1 MPRQRKGV
9 MKMQSVNNDTV
20 FPGSELLPA
29 DVEKLEE
36 RIGHHFSNRRLLLEA
51 LTHSSFSNEHRAE
64 RLPCNE
70 RLEFL
75 GDSVLSVITSEH
87 IFVRFPDNPE
97 GELTRMRAEL
107 VCEKALAVYA
117 SEIDLGHYLLLG
129 NGEERGG
136 GRERKSIV
144 ADAFE
149 ALIAAVYLDAGDA
162 DGERDGRTAVR
173 KYLLPLI
180 DDMMS
185 EILRQWHGADYKT
198 LLQQL
203 IQRSEGEI
211 LEYVTVEATGPD
223 HNKTF
228 RVEARLN
235 SNIIGAGSAHSKR
248 AAEQEAA
255 HQALRLF
262 GEL

>member
-1 MPRQRKGV
+1 M
-9 MKMQSVNNDTV
+9 SVENNRDTLCA
-20 FPGSELLPA
+20 ELLPSNVA
-29 DVEKLEE
+29 ELEE
-36 RIGHHFSNRRLLLEA
+36 RIGHKFKNRLLLLEA
-51 LTHSSFSNEHRAE
+51 LTHSSYSNEHRGE
-64 RLPCNE
+64 HLCCNE

-75 GDSVLSVITSEH
+75 GDSVLSVVTSEH
-87 IFVRFPDNPE
+87 IFVRFPDDPE

-117 SEIDLGHYLLLG
+117 GEIGLGKYLLLG
-129 NGEERGG
+129 HGEEKSG
-136 GRERKSIV
+136 GRERKSIL

-149 ALIAAVYLDAGDA
+149 ALLAAVYLDGGDEPVPGAGKS
-162 DGERDGRTAVR
+162 AVMR
-173 KYLLPLI
+173 YLLPLI
-180 DDMMS
+180 DDMTG
-185 EILRQWHGADYKT
+185 EIMRMWHGADYKT

-211 LEYVTVEATGPD
+211 LEYVTVDSSGPD
-223 HNKTF
+223 HAKTF

-235 SNIIGAGSAHSKR
+235 SNIIGTGAAHSKR

-255 HQALRLF
+255 REALELF

>member
-36 RIGHHFSNRRLLLEA
+36 RIGHHFSDRRLLLEA

-129 NGEERGG
+129 NGEERG
-136 GRERKSIV
+136 
-144 ADAFE
+144 
-149 ALIAAVYLDAGDA
+149 
-162 DGERDGRTAVR
+162 GRTAVR

>member
-1 MPRQRKGV
+1 MPQEN
-9 MKMQSVNNDTV
+9 SNIN
-20 FPGSELLPA
+20 FPGAELLPA
-29 DVEKLEE
+29 DVGVLEE
-36 RIGHHFSNRRLLLEA
+36 RIGHRFTDRRLLLEA
-51 LTHSSFSNEHRAE
+51 LTHSSFSNEHRGE

-117 SEIDLGHYLLLG
+117 GEIGLGHYLLLG
-129 NGEERGG
+129 NGEEKGG

-149 ALIAAVYLDAGDA
+149 ALIAAVYLDGGDA
-162 DGERDGRTAVR
+162 DGAVDGRCAVR

-180 DDMMS
+180 DDMMD

-198 LLQQL
+198 LLQEH
-203 IQRSEGEI
+203 IQRKAGQELTYCMVRE
-211 LEYVTVEATGPD
+211 EGPD
-223 HNKTF
+223 HAKTF
-228 RVEARLN
+228 VTEVRLN
-235 SNIIGAGSAHSKR
+235 GAAIGEGSGHSKKESEQM
-248 AAEQEAA
+248 AAKS
-255 HQALRLF
+255 ALEKLDNQ
-262 GEL
+262 